1 MMQPDQAD
9 EKADRQS
16 PHPAAL
22 RMVVNASGVV
32 VHTNLGRSALSD
44 EAIEAVARAAG
55 GYCDIEF
62 DLATGCRQSRGTR
75 LRAMLAELVGAEAA
89 AVVNNNAAA
98 VWLALAVLAAGKETI
113 VSRGE
118 LVEIGGSCRL
128 PDIIRHSGSR
138 LVEVG
143 ATNGTRLDDYERAIT
158 DETAMLVKSH
168 LSNYRIVG
176 EVEEVPLASMVALAR
191 RHGVLTLHDTGS
203 GLIAHTGEDELPALR
218 DEPAA
223 RDSIAAGADLVAFS
237 GDKLLGGPQAGILV
251 GRRELID
258 RIVQHPLAR
267 VVRVDKMTMS
277 GLAATIEPMLRGG
290 SPMNTTSIQRANQP
304 MAILEQ
310 RARRLAE
317 SLSSARASWRF
328 TIEEDVAS
336 IGGGSVPGMTV
347 PTVVVWL
354 DVPGCEPGVLDDA
367 FRHADP
373 PVVGR
378 FRRGQFG
385 LDVLTLLD
393 GQVEQIVE
401 AARRIRLEP
410 AP

>member
-1 MMQPDQAD
+1 MRPEQAD
-9 EKADRQS
+9 EKADPQS
-16 PHPAAL
+16 SRPAAL

-32 VHTNLGRSALSD
+32 VHTNLGRSALSG

-191 RHGVLTLHDTGS
+191 RQGVLTLHDTGS

-251 GRRELID
+251 GRHELID

-290 SPMNTTSIQRANQP
+290 SPMDTTSIQRANQP

-310 RARRLAE
+310 RARLLAE
-317 SLSSARASWRF
+317 SLSSARPSWRS

-354 DVPGCEPGVLDDA
+354 DVPGCEPGVLDHA

-401 AARRIRLEP
+401 AARHLRLEP

>member
-1 MMQPDQAD
+1 MRPDQANERPD
-9 EKADRQS
+9 HQS
-16 PHPAAL
+16 SHAAAL
-22 RMVVNASGVV
+22 RMVINASGVV
-32 VHTNLGRSALSD
+32 VHTNLGRSALSG

-75 LRAMLAELVGAEAA
+75 LRAMLAEVVGAEAA

-98 VWLALAVLAAGKETI
+98 VWLALAVLAGGKETI

-118 LVEIGGSCRL
+118 LIEIGGSCRL

-158 DETAMLVKSH
+158 DHTAMLVKSH

-176 EVEEVPLASMVALAR
+176 EIEEVPFGSLAALAR
-191 RHGVLTLHDTGS
+191 RHGVLTLHDIGS
-203 GLIAHTGEDELPALR
+203 GLVAHTGEDELPALR

-237 GDKLLGGPQAGILV
+237 GDKLLGGPQAGILA

-290 SPMNTTSIQRANQP
+290 SPMDTTSIQRASQP
-304 MAILEQ
+304 MAVLEE
-310 RARRLAE
+310 RARRLVE
-317 SLSSARASWRF
+317 SLPSAQPSWRC
-328 TIEEDVAS
+328 TIERDVAS

-354 DVPGCEPGVLDDA
+354 DVPGCEPDVLDHA

-378 FRRGQFG
+378 FRRGQYG